1 VLRRLTH
8 RLDER
13 PLTLLLVLPTDQDRA
28 PLRTALS
35 IATGHRGRIRAL
47 CLSRPGEALPPELRI
62 ALYGLSGRSEADLA
76 IQHLVASS
84 NRGAHVII
92 SPVASDEEE
101 LLAEARQLAGL
112 DPGMPLVVGW
122 SRTGPLPRI
131 DRLRPLVDA
140 FKGPVVLLVDDDG
153 PLPTEVLGLLPAPKV
168 PEHAAVQTIVRDL
181 ERTLPAF
188 FVREDQARAAVA
200 DCTAQTLVV
209 AGLPPGTE
217 LESAVPGRL
226 LLVLAPSEE
235 RTELVVELI
244 EKVSQ
249 ARQSRA
255 ASAAAPPPPPPAP

>member
-8 RLDER
+8 HLDER
-13 PLTLLLVLPTDQDRA
+13 PLTLVLVLPTDQDRA

-35 IATGHRGRIRAL
+35 IATGHRGRLRAL
-47 CLSRPGEALPPELRI
+47 CLSRPGESLPPELRI

-84 NRGAHVII
+84 NRGAHVIV
-92 SPVASDEEE
+92 SPVATDEDER
-101 LLAEARQLAGL
+101 LAEAKQLGEL
-112 DPGMPLVVGW
+112 DPNVPLVVGW
-122 SRTGPLPRI
+122 CRTGPLPRI
-131 DRLRPLVDA
+131 DRLRHLVEA

-153 PLPTEVLGLLPAPKV
+153 PLPTEVLGLLPAPEA
-168 PEHAAVQTIVRDL
+168 PGHATVRTIVRDL

-188 FVREDQARAAVA
+188 VMREEEARAAVA
-200 DCTAQTLVV
+200 DCTPNTLVV
-209 AGLPPGTE
+209 AGLPPRSD

-226 LLVLAPSEE
+226 ALVLAPSEQ
-235 RTELVVELI
+235 RSKLVVELI

-255 ASAAAPPPPPPAP
+255 ASAEAPPPPPPAP